1 MGNVDNGILD
11 RKQAHGQVKRCEGY
25 ILIEVYLTMG
35 GWRVR

>member
-1 MGNVDNGILD
+1 MGNVDNEILD
-11 RKQAHGQVKRCEGY
+11 RKQAHGQVERFEGY